1 MTATRDFTPANALS
15 RRTMLLA
22 AGGGAALVAPLVVP
36 LAAPALIRS
45 AAAASPVRIGSLA
58 DLSGP
63 TSTDSG
69 MMTIYSAQLAI
80 EDFGPTV
87 LGRPIELLTADDQ
100 NKADVGSVIARKWLD
115 EDGASTIISNS
126 FSPLGLAVKRMC
138 QDRQKPFLMGSTAS
152 SAFTQ
157 AECSPFTVAFG
168 VNSYSMPK
176 AVVTAMLEQKL
187 DTWFFI
193 TTDYTFAHALE
204 ADASS
209 FVTAAGGKIIGAIRS
224 PIGNPDFSAQLLQ
237 AQASGAKV
245 IGLAVQGSDFQ
256 NVVKQAFEFHITKSG
271 QKVAA
276 LYTLDNQ
283 IIGAG
288 LQNTAN
294 MSASSAFYWDMNDE
308 TRAYSQRI
316 MKKSGGVPP
325 TVAQVAGYSAML
337 HYLRAVQASGT
348 LDGPTVV
355 AAMKATP
362 INDFWSKNV
371 KIREDGQAMR
381 PMYLMRV
388 KTPEESKS
396 KYDIFEIKATIPPED
411 AWKPLSESACPFI
424 RKT

>member
-1 MTATRDFTPANALS
+1 MIAS
-15 RRTMLLA
+15 RRTLMTA
-22 AGGGAALVAPLVVP
+22 A
-36 LAAPALIRS
+36 LAAPALLGK
-45 AAAASPVRIGSLA
+45 AAAASPVRIGSLS

-69 MMTIYSAQLAI
+69 MMTVYSAQLAI

-87 LGRPIELLTADDQ
+87 LGRPIELLFADDQ
-100 NKADVGSVIARKWLD
+100 NKADIGSVIARKWLD

-138 QDRQKPFLMGSTAS
+138 EDRKKPFLIGSTAS

-168 VNSYSMPK
+168 VNTYSMPK
-176 AVVTAMLEQKL
+176 AVVSALLRQKL
-187 DTWFFI
+187 DSWFFI
-193 TTDYTFAHALE
+193 TTDYTFAHMLE

-209 FVTAAGGKIIGAIRS
+209 FVTAAGGRIVGSIRS

-245 IGLAVQGSDFQ
+245 IALAVQGIDFQ
-256 NVVKQAFEFHITKSG
+256 NVVKQAAEFHVTKTG
-271 QKVAA
+271 QTVAG

-288 LQNTAN
+288 LENTAG

-308 TRAYSQRI
+308 TRAYTQRI
-316 MKKSGGVPP
+316 MKKSGGVAP

-337 HYLRAVQASGT
+337 HYLRAVQSAGT
-348 LDGPTVV
+348 LEGPAVV

-362 INDFWSKNV
+362 IHDFWSKNV
-371 KIREDGQAMR
+371 KIREDGQALR

-388 KTPEESKS
+388 KTPAESKS
-396 KYDIFEIKATIPPED
+396 KYDIFEIKSSIPPED

>member
-1 MTATRDFTPANALS
+1 MTLSPSDRPGGAIS
-15 RRTMLLA
+15 RRTILLT
-22 AGGGAALVAPLVVP
+22 AGSAS
-36 LAAPALIRS
+36 LAAPAILRS

-69 MMTIYSAQLAI
+69 MMTVYSAQLAI
-80 EDFGPTV
+80 EDFGPQV

-100 NKADVGSVIARKWLD
+100 NKSDIGSVIVRKWLD
-115 EDGASTIISNS
+115 EDGASAIISNS
-126 FSPLGLAVKRMC
+126 FSPLGLAIKRMC
-138 QDRQKPFLMGSTAS
+138 EDRKKPCLLGATAS

-157 AECSPFTVAFG
+157 AECSPFTIVFG
-168 VNSYSMPK
+168 VNSYCMPK
-176 AVVTAMLEQKL
+176 AVVSALLEQKQ

-204 ADASS
+204 AVASS
-209 FVTAAGGKIIGAIRS
+209 FVTAGGGKIIGGVRS

-245 IGLAVQGSDFQ
+245 IGLAVQGIDFQ
-256 NVVKQAFEFHITKSG
+256 NVVKQATEFHVTRSG
-271 QKVAA
+271 QTVAA

-288 LQNTAN
+288 LENTAG
-294 MSASSAFYWDMNDE
+294 MSASSAFYWDMDDE
-308 TRAYSQRI
+308 TRAFTKRI
-316 MKKSGGVPP
+316 MKKSNGVAP

-337 HYLRAVQASGT
+337 HYLRAVQAAGT
-348 LDGPTVV
+348 LDGPAVV

-362 INDFWSKNV
+362 INDFWSHNV
-371 KIREDGQAMR
+371 KVREDGQALR

-388 KTPEESKS
+388 KTPAESKT
-396 KYDIFEIKATIPPED
+396 KYDIFEIKGTIRPED

>member
-1 MTATRDFTPANALS
+1 MLSAMHSWPGRPIS
-15 RRTMLLA
+15 RRTFLHVA
-22 AGGGAALVAPLVVP
+22 ASSSAI
-36 LAAPALIRS
+36 LAAPAILRS
-45 AAAASPVRIGSLA
+45 ARAAPSVRIGSLA

-80 EDFGPTV
+80 EDFGPQV

-126 FSPLGLAVKRMC
+126 FSPLGLAIKRMC
-138 QDRQKPFLMGSTAS
+138 ADRKKPFLMGSTAS

-168 VNSYSMPK
+168 VNSYCMPK
-176 AVVTAMLEQKL
+176 AVVSALLEKKL

-209 FVTAAGGKIIGAIRS
+209 FVTRGGGKILGAVRS

-237 AQASGAKV
+237 ARASGAKV
-245 IGLAVQGSDFQ
+245 IALAVQGIDFQ
-256 NVVKQAFEFHITKSG
+256 NVVKQAAEFNITRSG
-271 QKVAA
+271 QTVAA

-288 LQNTAN
+288 LENTVGMA
-294 MSASSAFYWDMNDE
+294 ASTAFYWDMDDD
-308 TRAYSQRI
+308 TRAFTRRI
-316 MKKSGGVPP
+316 TQKSNGVPP
-325 TVAQVAGYSAML
+325 TIAQVAGYSAML
-337 HYLRAVQASGT
+337 HYLRAVQAAGT
-348 LDGPTVV
+348 LDGPAVV
-355 AAMKATP
+355 AAMRATP
-362 INDFWSKNV
+362 VNDFWSHNV
-371 KIREDGQAMR
+371 KIREDGQALR
-381 PMYLMRV
+381 PMLLMRV
-388 KTPEESKS
+388 KTPAEAKS
-396 KYDIFEIKATIPPED
+396 KYDIFEIKGIIPPED
-411 AWKPLSESACPFI
+411 AWKPLSESDCPFI

>member
-1 MTATRDFTPANALS
+1 MRAATATE
-15 RRTMLLA
+15 
-22 AGGGAALVAPLVVP
+22 
-36 LAAPALIRS
+36 
-45 AAAASPVRIGSLA
+45 PVRIGSLA

-80 EDFGPTV
+80 EDFGPQI

-115 EDGASTIISNS
+115 QDGASTIISNS
-126 FSPLGLAVKRMC
+126 FSPLGLSIKRMC
-138 QDRQKPFLMGSTAS
+138 VDRQKPFLMGSTAS

-157 AECSPFTVAFG
+157 DECSPLTAAFG
-168 VNSYSMPK
+168 VNSYCMLK
-176 AVVTAMLEQKL
+176 AVVSALLKKNL

-209 FVTAAGGKIIGAIRS
+209 FVNTGGGK
-224 PIGNPDFSAQLLQ
+224 
-237 AQASGAKV
+237 V
-245 IGLAVQGSDFQ
+245 IALAVQGIDFQ
-256 NVVKQAFEFHITKSG
+256 NVVKQATEFHVTRSG
-271 QKVAA
+271 QTVAA

-288 LQNTAN
+288 LENTAG
-294 MSASSAFYWDMNDE
+294 MSASSAFYWDMDDD
-308 TRAYSQRI
+308 TRAFTRRI
-316 MKKSGGVPP
+316 MKKSNGVAP

-337 HYLRAVQASGT
+337 HYLRGVQAAGT
-348 LDGPTVV
+348 LDGPAVV

-362 INDFWSKNV
+362 VNDFWSRNV
-371 KIREDGQAMR
+371 RIREDGQTLR
-381 PMYLMRV
+381 PMLLMQV
-388 KTPEESKS
+388 KTRAESKS
-396 KYDIFEIKATIPPED
+396 RYDIFDIKGTIPPEE

>member
-1 MTATRDFTPANALS
+1 MAMISTPSDWPSETVS
-15 RRTMLLA
+15 RRTFLRA
-22 AGGGAALVAPLVVP
+22 AGGVGAG
-36 LAAPALIRS
+36 LAAPALLR
-45 AAAASPVRIGSLA
+45 AATATEPVRIGSLA

-80 EDFGPTV
+80 EDFGPQI

-115 EDGASTIISNS
+115 QDGASTIISNS
-126 FSPLGLAVKRMC
+126 FSPLGLSIKRMC
-138 QDRQKPFLMGSTAS
+138 VDRQKPFLMGSTAS

-157 AECSPFTVAFG
+157 DECSPLTAAFG
-168 VNSYSMPK
+168 VNSYCMLK
-176 AVVTAMLEQKL
+176 AVVSALLKKNL

-209 FVTAAGGKIIGAIRS
+209 FVNAGGDKVIGAVRS

-245 IGLAVQGSDFQ
+245 IALAVQGIDFQ
-256 NVVKQAFEFHITKSG
+256 NVVKQATEFHVTRSG
-271 QKVAA
+271 QTVAA

-288 LQNTAN
+288 LENTAG
-294 MSASSAFYWDMNDE
+294 MSASSAFYWDMDDD
-308 TRAYSQRI
+308 TRAFTRRI
-316 MKKSGGVPP
+316 MKKSNGVAP

-337 HYLRAVQASGT
+337 HYLRGVQAAGT
-348 LDGPTVV
+348 LDGPAVV

-362 INDFWSKNV
+362 VNDFWSRNV
-371 KIREDGQAMR
+371 RIREDGQTLR
-381 PMYLMRV
+381 PMLLMQV
-388 KTPEESKS
+388 KTRAESKS
-396 KYDIFEIKATIPPED
+396 RYDIFDIKGTIPPEE

>member
-1 MTATRDFTPANALS
+1 MTATRNFRPAKALS
-15 RRTMLLA
+15 RRTILLA
-22 AGGGAALVAPLVVP
+22 AGSGSAG
-36 LAAPALIRS
+36 LAAPALLRT

-69 MMTIYSAQLAI
+69 MMTIYSAQLAM

-209 FVTAAGGKIIGAIRS
+209 FVIAAGGKIVGAIRS

-308 TRAYSQRI
+308 TRAYTQRI

-337 HYLRAVQASGT
+337 HYLRAVQAAGT

-355 AAMKATP
+355 ATMKATP

>member
-1 MTATRDFTPANALS
+1 MIATRRSLMTAA
-15 RRTMLLA
+15 
-22 AGGGAALVAPLVVP
+22 
-36 LAAPALIRS
+36 LAAPALAHS
-45 AAAASPVRIGSLA
+45 AAAASPVRIGSLS

-69 MMTIYSAQLAI
+69 MMTVYSAQLAI

-87 LGRPIELLTADDQ
+87 LGRPIELLFADDQ
-100 NKADVGSVIARKWLD
+100 NKADIGSVIARKWLD

-138 QDRQKPFLMGSTAS
+138 EDRKKPFLVGSTAS

-168 VNSYSMPK
+168 VNTYSMPK
-176 AVVTAMLEQKL
+176 AVVSALLRQRL

-193 TTDYTFAHALE
+193 TTDYTFAHMLE

-209 FVTAAGGKIIGAIRS
+209 FVTSAGGRIVGSIRS

-245 IGLAVQGSDFQ
+245 IALAVQGIDFQ
-256 NVVKQAFEFHITKSG
+256 NVVKQAAEFHVTKTG
-271 QKVAA
+271 QTVAG

-288 LQNTAN
+288 LENTAG

-308 TRAYSQRI
+308 TRAYTQRI
-316 MKKSGGVPP
+316 MKKSGGVAP

-337 HYLRAVQASGT
+337 HYLRAVRSAGT
-348 LDGPTVV
+348 LEGPAVV

-371 KIREDGQAMR
+371 KIREDGQALR

-388 KTPEESKS
+388 KTPAESKS
-396 KYDIFEIKATIPPED
+396 KYDIFEIKSTIPPED

>member
-1 MTATRDFTPANALS
+1 MISARGFLPGRAVA
-15 RRTMLLA
+15 RRTLLR
-22 AGGGAALVAPLVVP
+22 AGGAV
-36 LAAPALIRS
+36 LAAPAILRT
-45 AAAASPVRIGSLA
+45 AAAANPVRIGSLA

-80 EDFGPTV
+80 EDFGPQV

-126 FSPLGLAVKRMC
+126 FSPLGLSVKRMC

-176 AVVTAMLEQKL
+176 AVVTALIKQKQ

-209 FVTAAGGKIIGAIRS
+209 FVTAGGGKIIGAVRS

-245 IGLAVQGSDFQ
+245 IALAVQGIDFQ
-256 NVVKQAFEFHITKSG
+256 NAVKQATEFHITRSG
-271 QKVAA
+271 QTVAA

-288 LQNTAN
+288 LENTAG
-294 MSASSAFYWDMNDE
+294 MSASTAFYWDMDDD
-308 TRAYSQRI
+308 TRAYTRRI
-316 MKKSGGVPP
+316 MKKSNGVPP

-337 HYLRAVQASGT
+337 HYLRAVQAAGT
-348 LDGPTVV
+348 LDGPAVV
-355 AAMKATP
+355 ATMKATP
-362 INDFWSKNV
+362 VNDFWSRNV
-371 KIREDGQAMR
+371 RIREDGQALR
-381 PMYLMRV
+381 PMLLMKV
-388 KTPEESKS
+388 KSPAESKS
-396 KYDIFEIKATIPPED
+396 KYDIFDIKSTIPPED